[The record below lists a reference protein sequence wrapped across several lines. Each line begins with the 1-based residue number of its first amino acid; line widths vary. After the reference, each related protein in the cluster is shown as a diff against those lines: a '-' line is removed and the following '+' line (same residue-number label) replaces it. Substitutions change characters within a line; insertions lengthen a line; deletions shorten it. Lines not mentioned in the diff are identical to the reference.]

1 MMRLCKIINL
11 MPPGEYTTTIKQI
24 GHNYKTLYRY
34 NLFNVN
40 RLYAIKVFIL
50 KSVKTGPI
58 RMRPNF
64 TDLKCV
70 AFGAVSELTEWT
82 YSVAVHRG

>member
-1 MMRLCKIINL
+1 MRLCKIIKL

-40 RLYAIKVFIL
+40 RLYAIPVFIF
-50 KSVKTGPI
+50 KSVKTGRI
-58 RMRPNF
+58 KMRPKF
-64 TDLKCV
+64 TDLKYV
-70 AFGAVSELTEWT
+70 AFGAVSKLTQWT
-82 YSVAVHRG
+82 YGKTNT